1 MDLQMDTEISL
12 LANLMAESTTYEDAW
27 LTGLEL
33 QSFGTERIPAFQTVL
48 QDGTPFAR
56 RAAAFWLS
64 DEAETIPAELFLSIA
79 NDADNDIRYYAAYG
93 LGYIKHP
100 RAVPQL
106 RAMMLDDKTIETRQT
121 AAHSLYSAALL
132 NNQIDSIISDYAK
145 ALTQEKSAVVREE
158 IVTCLSYFLGTS
170 AQTEAIQ
177 LLKDALEDPNLI
189 VVEQA
194 RISLSVLRNEAL
206 IVG

>member
-1 MDLQMDTEISL
+1 MNLEMDTEIASL
-12 LANLMAESTTYEDAW
+12 ASMMAEATTYEDAW

-33 QSFGTERIPAFQTVL
+33 QSFGANRISAFQTVL
-48 QDGTPFAR
+48 SNGTPVAR
-56 RAAAFWLS
+56 RAIAFWLS
-64 DEAETIPAELFLSIA
+64 DEAETIPPELFLTLT
-79 NDADNDIRYYAAYG
+79 DDPDDDIRYYAAYG
-93 LGYIKHP
+93 LGYVKHP

-106 RAMMLDDKTIETRQT
+106 RQMMLTDETAEVRQT
-121 AAHSLYSAALL
+121 AAHSLYPAAIL
-132 NNQIDSIISDYAK
+132 NNQVEAIISDYTK

-158 IVTCLSYFLGTS
+158 IVTSLSYFLGTA
-170 AQTEAIQ
+170 AQNKAIL

-206 IVG
+206 VVG